1 MTTERDTLRVFYAPR
16 EKTPQKAHED
26 RLAARVAELEAE
38 TDRLTRDLS
47 ERTQE
52 LLEALDA
59 LERAGVDV

>member
-1 MTTERDTLRVFYAPR
+1 MTTERPTLRVFYAPK

-26 RLAARVAELEAE
+26 RLEARVAELEAE
-38 TDRLTRDLS
+38 NDRLTRDLS